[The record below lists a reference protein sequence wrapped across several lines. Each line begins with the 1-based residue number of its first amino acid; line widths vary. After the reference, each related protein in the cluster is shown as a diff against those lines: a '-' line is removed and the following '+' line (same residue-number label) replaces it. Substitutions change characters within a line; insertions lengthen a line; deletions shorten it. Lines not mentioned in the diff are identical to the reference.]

1 MCTHNNTNAP
11 QPTII
16 TSTPSLSGII
26 LHTIR
31 LITICLPLT
40 RFAAADDD
48 DETWLGMLI
57 LGSWSVTEVCRYP
70 MYLFPNQA
78 RARSV
83 RMLVPMLTFP
93 VGAWAEGYSAYL
105 VLLRNSSTSTS
116 SSNNLGLLSQLLLGG
131 VVGINGLLGPTMAYP
146 ALLQKG
152 IPYLFGNHT
161 NHTKKKKARVKSV

>member
-105 VLLRNSSTSTS
+105 VLLRNSSS
-116 SSNNLGLLSQLLLGG
+116 SSSNNNLGLLSQLLLGG

-152 IPYLFGNHT
+152 IPYLFGNHI